1 MESKKVNYNHF
12 MKTYPILIFLVL
24 FFFVSLSSYGQRPT
38 DQTRPERKFTGQVID
53 GAAKTP
59 MIGANV
65 LIKTVTD
72 SLLRGTV
79 TGADGRFEI
88 ARPFIPE
95 VKLEIT
101 FLGYKTITKIHS
113 MREPVELG
121 ELILLEDTKVLG
133 EVLVQ
138 GVSVVG
144 EQKGDTTSF
153 NANAFKTQTN
163 AQAEDLIRKM
173 PGITFQGGQIQAQGE
188 QVQKILVDGREF
200 FGSDPNIAL
209 RNLPA
214 DAIDRV
220 EVLDQRSDQSRL
232 TGFDDGSYTKTI
244 NIILR
249 SDKKNGS
256 FGRTYAGYGNDDRYA
271 AGGSVNF
278 FKGDQRISVLGL
290 FNNINQQNF
299 SSQDLAGL
307 TANASAGAGRGGG
320 MMGGMGG
327 GGFGGGQWGGGGG
340 NSNFLVGNSGGIV
353 TTNALGLN
361 YSDKWGKKVNVSG
374 SYFFNNTANSL
385 RQITNRETVVNANL
399 RQFYEENLIN
409 TVKNSNHRAN
419 ARIEADINDKNSI
432 VLTPS
437 LSFQD
442 NSTFSDRDALTRN
455 SLGDSLSALRS
466 ISNATTKAVN
476 LSNNL
481 TYRYKFDKKGRTL
494 STEVFTAWS
503 NRDQDSDLL
512 AASREFRRNLV
523 DTATQ
528 ETYSLNE
535 GFNYRVNLTF
545 TEQLSKN
552 AIGTFGY
559 QVGNNAT
566 AADQKTFQ
574 IDEERKALL
583 DTALS
588 NEFDNK
594 FITQRLRSGYA
605 YNKDA
610 WSINVNMDYQN
621 ARLDNEAFF
630 PVPGTFNRSFNNFLP
645 SANLNYRNRKTG
657 FSWRVRY
664 RTSTNEPSVAELQN
678 VVNNQNPLNLRV
690 GNPDLGQSY
699 NHNIFANISK
709 INLEKSRTL
718 FLFVTHS
725 VTSDFIGNSTFL
737 TTRDTLINNE
747 ILLRS
752 GGQLSRPVNLDGNI
766 RSSFF
771 LTYGAPLKKLKTQ
784 FNINTRVSFNRTP
797 GLINGISNLN
807 DNTTLSQGL
816 TFNSNISQ
824 NVDFSIS
831 TTGSYN
837 IVNSSL
843 QQNLNNNFYQ
853 QESNMRLY
861 FSSKNGKF
869 FMGNNVAHSLY
880 SGLSEGFNQN
890 FWLWNMEGGFRFAK
904 NNKAE
909 IKAVLFD
916 VLNQNNSISRT
927 ISDVAVTDVFTNVL
941 TRYGMITFTY
951 ILGNFKQPAAQP
963 QEPWMMGRPQG
974 GRTW

>member
-1 MESKKVNYNHF
+1 MKKITKVS
-12 MKTYPILIFLVL
+12 LL
-24 FFFVSLSSYGQRPT
+24 FFYLLLSVNAFAQRPT
-38 DQTRPERKFTGQVID
+38 GQNMPERKLTGKVTD
-53 GAAKTP
+53 GTAKVP
-59 MIGANV
+59 MVGANV

-79 TGADGRFEI
+79 TGAGGIFEI

-113 MREPVELG
+113 MREPLELG

-133 EVLVQ
+133 EVVVR

-188 QVQKILVDGREF
+188 QVQKVLVDGREF
-200 FGSDPNIAL
+200 FGSDPSIAL

-220 EVLDQRSDQSRL
+220 EILDQRSDQSRL

-307 TANASAGAGRGGG
+307 SANASAGGGGRGGP
-320 MMGGMGG
+320 GG
-327 GGFGGGQWGGGGG
+327 GGFGGGG
-340 NSNFLVGNSGGIV
+340 NNNFLVGSAGGIV
-353 TTNALGLN
+353 TTNAMGLN
-361 YSDKWGKKVNVSG
+361 YSDKWGKKVNVTG

-385 RQITNRETVVNANL
+385 RQTTNRETVVNENL
-399 RQFYEENLIN
+399 RQFYQEGLIN

-419 ARIEADINDKNSI
+419 ARIEADLNAKNSI

-442 NSTFSDRDALTRN
+442 NDTYSDRDALTRN

-466 ISNATTKAVN
+466 ISNATTKAIN

-494 STEVFTAWS
+494 STEVFTAWT
-503 NRDQDSDLL
+503 NRDQKSDLL
-512 AASREFRRNLV
+512 AATREFRRNRI

-528 ETYSLNE
+528 ETYALND
-535 GFNYRVNLTF
+535 GLNYRVNLTF

-559 QVGNNAT
+559 QIGNNTT

-574 IDEERKALL
+574 IDDERRAFL
-583 DTALS
+583 DTVLS

-594 FITQRLRSGYA
+594 FLTQRLRSGYA
-605 YNKDA
+605 YNKEA
-610 WSINVNMDYQN
+610 WSVNVSMDYQN

-630 PVPGTFNRSFNNFLP
+630 PTPGTFKRSFNNLLP

-664 RTSTNEPSVAELQN
+664 RTSTNEPSVTELQN

-699 NHNIFANISK
+699 NHNVFANISK
-709 INLEKSRTL
+709 INLVKSRTL
-718 FLFVTHS
+718 FMFVTHS
-725 VTSDFIGNSTFL
+725 VTSDFIGSSTFL

-766 RSSFF
+766 RSSIF

-784 FNINTRVSFNRTP
+784 FNLNSRVNFNRTP
-797 GLINGISNLN
+797 GIINGQTNIN
-807 DNTTLSQGL
+807 DNLTLSQGI
-816 TFNSNISQ
+816 TFNSNISE
-824 NVDFSIS
+824 NVDFTIS
-831 TTGSYN
+831 STGSYN
-837 IVNSSL
+837 IVNTSL
-843 QQNLNNNFYQ
+843 QQNLSNNFYQ

-861 FSSKNGKF
+861 FSSKNGKY

-880 SGLSEGFNQN
+880 TGLSEGFNQN
-890 FWLWNMEGGFRFAK
+890 FWLWNLEGGFRFAK

-909 IKAVLFD
+909 LKAVLFD

-951 ILGNFKQPAAQP
+951 ILGNFKQPAPEAQ
-963 QEPWMMGRPQG
+963 QPWMMGRPQG

>member
-1 MESKKVNYNHF
+1 
-12 MKTYPILIFLVL
+12 
-24 FFFVSLSSYGQRPT
+24 
-38 DQTRPERKFTGQVID
+38 
-53 GAAKTP
+53 

-79 TGADGRFEI
+79 TGADGRFEL

-133 EVLVQ
+133 EVLVK

-173 PGITFQGGQIQAQGE
+173 PGITMQGGQIQAQGE

-307 TANASAGAGRGGG
+307 TANASAGAGRGGMMG
-320 MMGGMGG
+320 GMGGMGG
-327 GGFGGGQWGGGGG
+327 GGFGGGQWGGGG
-340 NSNFLVGNSGGIV
+340 NNNFLVGNSGGIV
-353 TTNALGLN
+353 TTNAMGLN
-361 YSDKWGKKVNVSG
+361 YSDKWGKKVNVTG

-419 ARIEADINDKNSI
+419 ARIEADLNEKNSI

-466 ISNATTKAVN
+466 ISNAATKAVN

-610 WSINVNMDYQN
+610 WSVNVNMDYQN

-630 PVPGTFNRSFNNFLP
+630 PVPGTFNRNFNNFLP

-664 RTSTNEPSVAELQN
+664 RTSTNEPSVNELQN

-737 TTRDTLINNE
+737 TTKDTLINKE

-797 GLINGISNLN
+797 GLINGVTNLN

-951 ILGNFKQPAAQP
+951 ILGNFKQPAPEAQ
-963 QEPWMMGRPQG
+963 QPWMMGRPQG

>member
-1 MESKKVNYNHF
+1 

-24 FFFVSLSSYGQRPT
+24 SFFVSLSSYGQRPT
-38 DQTRPERKFTGQVID
+38 DQARPERKFTGQVID
-53 GAAKTP
+53 GAAKKP

-95 VKLEIT
+95 VKVEIT

-307 TANASAGAGRGGG
+307 TANASAGAGRGG
-320 MMGGMGG
+320 MMGGGMGG

-353 TTNALGLN
+353 TTNAMGLN
-361 YSDKWGKKVNVSG
+361 YSDKWGKKVNVTG

-409 TVKNSNHRAN
+409 TVKNNNHRAN
-419 ARIEADINDKNSI
+419 ARIEADLNDKNSI

-574 IDEERKALL
+574 VDEERKALL

-610 WSINVNMDYQN
+610 WSVNVNMDYQN

-630 PVPGTFNRSFNNFLP
+630 PIPGTFNRSFNNFLP

-797 GLINGISNLN
+797 GLINGVSNLN

-951 ILGNFKQPAAQP
+951 ILGNFKQPAAEP
-963 QEPWMMGRPQG
+963 QQPWMMGRPQG

>member
-1 MESKKVNYNHF
+1 
-12 MKTYPILIFLVL
+12 MKTYPILIFLFL
-24 FFFVSLSSYGQRPT
+24 SFFVTLSSFGQRPT
-38 DQTRPERKFTGQVID
+38 DQARPERKFTGQVID

-95 VKLEIT
+95 VKVEIT

-307 TANASAGAGRGGG
+307 TANAAAGAGRGGP
-320 MMGGMGG
+320 MGGMGG

-353 TTNALGLN
+353 TTNAMGLN
-361 YSDKWGKKVNVSG
+361 YSDKWGKKVNVTG

-409 TVKNSNHRAN
+409 TVKNNNHRAN
-419 ARIEADINDKNSI
+419 ARIEADLNEKNSI

-566 AADQKTFQ
+566 ASDQKTYQ

-610 WSINVNMDYQN
+610 WSVNVNMDYQN
-621 ARLDNEAFF
+621 ARLNNEAFF
-630 PVPGTFNRSFNNFLP
+630 PVPGTFNRSFNNILP
-645 SANLNYRNRKTG
+645 SANLNYRNRETG

-664 RTSTNEPSVAELQN
+664 RTSTNEPSVSELQN

-797 GLINGISNLN
+797 GLINGVSNLN

-843 QQNLNNNFYQ
+843 QQNLNNNYYQ
-853 QESNMRLY
+853 QESTMRLY

>member
-1 MESKKVNYNHF
+1 
-12 MKTYPILIFLVL
+12 MKNFPRLSFLIFCLL
-24 FFFVSLSSYGQRPT
+24 LSLTAFGQRP
-38 DQTRPERKFTGQVID
+38 QNMPERKFTGKVID
-53 GAAKTP
+53 GSAKVP
-59 MIGANV
+59 MVGANV

-79 TGADGRFEI
+79 TGAGGVFEI
-88 ARPFIPE
+88 ARPFIPQ

-113 MREPVELG
+113 MREPLELG

-163 AQAEDLIRKM
+163 AQAEDLIKKM
-173 PGITFQGGQIQAQGE
+173 PGITMQGGQIQAQGE

-200 FGSDPNIAL
+200 FGSDPSIAL

-271 AGGSVNF
+271 AGGSLNF
-278 FKGDQRISVLGL
+278 FKEDQRISVLGL

-307 TANASAGAGRGGG
+307 TANASAGASRGGP
-320 MMGGMGG
+320 GG
-327 GGFGGGQWGGGGG
+327 GGFGGGQWGGGG
-340 NSNFLVGNSGGIV
+340 NNNFLVGNSGGIV
-353 TTNALGLN
+353 TTNAVGLN
-361 YSDKWGKKVNVSG
+361 YSDKWGKKVNVTG

-385 RQITNRETVVNANL
+385 LQTTNRETVLNESL
-399 RQFYEENLIN
+399 RQYYQENLIN
-409 TVKNSNHRAN
+409 TVKNGNHRAN
-419 ARIEADINDKNSI
+419 ARIEADLNEKNSI

-442 NSTFSDRDALTRN
+442 NDTYSDRDVLTRN

-466 ISNATTKAVN
+466 ISNARTKAIN

-494 STEVFTAWS
+494 STEIFTAYT
-503 NRDQDSDLL
+503 NRDQQSDLL
-512 AASREFRRNLV
+512 AASREFRRNML

-528 ETYSLNE
+528 ETYALNE
-535 GFNYRVNLTF
+535 GLNYRLNLTF
-545 TEQLSKN
+545 TEQLGIN

-566 AADQKTFQ
+566 AADQKTYQ
-574 IDEERKALL
+574 IDGDRNTLL

-588 NEFDNK
+588 NEFNNK

-610 WSINVNMDYQN
+610 WSVNLNMDYQN
-621 ARLDNEAFF
+621 AKLDNEAFF
-630 PVPGTFNRSFNNFLP
+630 PVPGTFKRNFNNLLP

-664 RTSTNEPSVAELQN
+664 RTSTNEPSVTELQN
-678 VVNNQNPLNLRV
+678 VVNNQNPLSLRV

-725 VTSDFIGNSTFL
+725 VTSNFIGSSTFL
-737 TTRDTLINNE
+737 TTKDTLINNE

-752 GGQLSRPVNLDGNI
+752 GGQLTRPINLDGNI

-784 FNINTRVSFNRTP
+784 FNLNTRVSFNRTP
-797 GLINGISNLN
+797 GIINGVSNLN
-807 DNTTLSQGL
+807 DNLTLSQGL

-843 QQNLNNNFYQ
+843 QQNLNNNYYQ
-853 QESNMRLY
+853 QESTARLY

-880 SGLSEGFNQN
+880 TGLSEGFNQN
-890 FWLWNMEGGFRFAK
+890 FLLWNMEGGFRFAK

-951 ILGNFKQPAAQP
+951 ILGNFKQPAPEAQ
-963 QEPWMMGRPQG
+963 QPWMMGRPQG

>member
-1 MESKKVNYNHF
+1 M
-12 MKTYPILIFLVL
+12 
-24 FFFVSLSSYGQRPT
+24 
-38 DQTRPERKFTGQVID
+38 
-53 GAAKTP
+53 
-59 MIGANV
+59 
-65 LIKTVTD
+65 
-72 SLLRGTV
+72 
-79 TGADGRFEI
+79 
-88 ARPFIPE
+88 
-95 VKLEIT
+95 
-101 FLGYKTITKIHS
+101 
-113 MREPVELG
+113 
-121 ELILLEDTKVLG
+121 
-133 EVLVQ
+133 
-138 GVSVVG
+138 
-144 EQKGDTTSF
+144 
-153 NANAFKTQTN
+153 
-163 AQAEDLIRKM
+163 
-173 PGITFQGGQIQAQGE
+173 
-188 QVQKILVDGREF
+188 
-200 FGSDPNIAL
+200 
-209 RNLPA
+209 
-214 DAIDRV
+214 
-220 EVLDQRSDQSRL
+220 
-232 TGFDDGSYTKTI
+232 
-244 NIILR
+244 
-249 SDKKNGS
+249 
-256 FGRTYAGYGNDDRYA
+256 
-271 AGGSVNF
+271 
-278 FKGDQRISVLGL
+278 
-290 FNNINQQNF
+290 
-299 SSQDLAGL
+299 
-307 TANASAGAGRGGG
+307 
-320 MMGGMGG
+320 
-327 GGFGGGQWGGGGG
+327 
-340 NSNFLVGNSGGIV
+340 
-353 TTNALGLN
+353 GLN
-361 YSDKWGKKVNVSG
+361 YSDKWGKKVNVTG

-419 ARIEADINDKNSI
+419 ARIEADINEKNSI

-605 YNKDA
+605 YNKEA
-610 WSINVNMDYQN
+610 WSVNVNMDYQN

-657 FSWRVRY
+657 FSWRMRY
-664 RTSTNEPSVAELQN
+664 RTSTNEPSVSELQN

-737 TTRDTLINNE
+737 TTKDTLINNE

-752 GGQLSRPVNLDGNI
+752 GGQLSRPINLDGNI

-797 GLINGISNLN
+797 GLINGVSNLN

-843 QQNLNNNFYQ
+843 QQNLDNNFYQ

-909 IKAVLFD
+909 LKAVLFD

-951 ILGNFKQPAAQP
+951 ILGNFKQPAAEP
-963 QEPWMMGRPQG
+963 QQPWMMGRPQG

>member
-1 MESKKVNYNHF
+1 MESKKVNYNQF

-24 FFFVSLSSYGQRPT
+24 SFFVTLSSFGQRPT
-38 DQTRPERKFTGQVID
+38 DQARPERKFTGQVID

-95 VKLEIT
+95 VKVEIT

-307 TANASAGAGRGGG
+307 TANASAGAGRGGA
-320 MMGGMGG
+320 MGGMGG

-353 TTNALGLN
+353 TTNAMGLN
-361 YSDKWGKKVNVSG
+361 YSDKWGKKVNVTG

-419 ARIEADINDKNSI
+419 ARIEADLNEKNSI

-574 IDEERKALL
+574 IDNERKALL

-610 WSINVNMDYQN
+610 WSVNVNMDYQN

-690 GNPDLGQSY
+690 GNPDIGQSY

-737 TTRDTLINNE
+737 TSRDTLINNE

>member
-1 MESKKVNYNHF
+1 
-12 MKTYPILIFLVL
+12 MKTYHFLFLLIFS
-24 FFFVSLSSYGQRPT
+24 FFVALPSFGQRPT
-38 DQTRPERKFTGQVID
+38 DQARPERKFTGQVID

-163 AQAEDLIRKM
+163 AQAEDLIKKM
-173 PGITFQGGQIQAQGE
+173 PGITMQGGQIQAQGE
-188 QVQKILVDGREF
+188 TVQKILVDGREF
-200 FGSDPNIAL
+200 FGSDPSIAL

-232 TGFDDGSYTKTI
+232 TGFDDGNYTKTI

-249 SDKKNGS
+249 SDRKNGS

-307 TANASAGAGRGGG
+307 TANASAGAGRGG

-327 GGFGGGQWGGGGG
+327 GGFGGGQWGGGG
-340 NSNFLVGNSGGIV
+340 NNNFLVGSSGGIV
-353 TTNALGLN
+353 TTNAMGLN
-361 YSDKWGKKVNVSG
+361 YSDKWGKKVNVTG

-385 RQITNRETVVNANL
+385 LQTTNRETVINESL
-399 RQFYEENLIN
+399 RQYYQEDLIN
-409 TVKNSNHRAN
+409 TVKNANHRAN
-419 ARIEADINDKNSI
+419 ARIEADINEKNSI

-442 NSTFSDRDALTRN
+442 NDTYSDRDVLTRN

-466 ISNATTKAVN
+466 ISNARTKAIN

-503 NRDQDSDLL
+503 NRDQESDLV

-528 ETYSLNE
+528 ETYALNE

-559 QVGNNAT
+559 QIGNNKT
-566 AADQKTFQ
+566 AADQKTY
-574 IDEERKALL
+574 ILDSERRALL

-605 YNKDA
+605 YNNQA
-610 WSINVNMDYQN
+610 WSVNLNLDYQN
-621 ARLDNEAFF
+621 AQLDNQAFF
-630 PVPGTFNRSFNNFLP
+630 PLAGTFNRSFNNLLP
-645 SANLNYRNRKTG
+645 SANLNYRDRKTG

-664 RTSTNEPSVAELQN
+664 RTSTNEPSVNELQN

-737 TTRDTLINNE
+737 TTKDTLINNE

-797 GLINGISNLN
+797 GLINGVSNLN

-843 QQNLNNNFYQ
+843 QQNLDNNFYQ

-909 IKAVLFD
+909 LKAVLFD

-951 ILGNFKQPAAQP
+951 ILGNFKQPAPEAQ
-963 QEPWMMGRPQG
+963 QPWMMGRPQG

>member
-1 MESKKVNYNHF
+1 
-12 MKTYPILIFLVL
+12 
-24 FFFVSLSSYGQRPT
+24 
-38 DQTRPERKFTGQVID
+38 
-53 GAAKTP
+53 

-163 AQAEDLIRKM
+163 AQAEDLIKKM
-173 PGITFQGGQIQAQGE
+173 PGITMQGGQIQAQGE

-249 SDKKNGS
+249 SDRKNGS

-307 TANASAGAGRGGG
+307 TANASAGAGRGG

-327 GGFGGGQWGGGGG
+327 GGFGGGQWGGGG
-340 NSNFLVGNSGGIV
+340 NNNFLVGNSGGIV
-353 TTNALGLN
+353 TTNAMGLN
-361 YSDKWGKKVNVSG
+361 YSDKWGKKVNVTG

-512 AASREFRRNLV
+512 AASREFRRNLL

-566 AADQKTFQ
+566 ASDQKTFQ

-605 YNKDA
+605 YNKEA
-610 WSINVNMDYQN
+610 WSVNVNMDYQN

-657 FSWRVRY
+657 FSWRMRY
-664 RTSTNEPSVAELQN
+664 RTSTNEPSVNELQN

-737 TTRDTLINNE
+737 TTKDTLINNE

-797 GLINGISNLN
+797 GLINGVSNLN

-909 IKAVLFD
+909 LKAVLFD

-951 ILGNFKQPAAQP
+951 ILGNFKQPAAEP
-963 QEPWMMGRPQG
+963 QQPWMMGRPQG

>member
-1 MESKKVNYNHF
+1 
-12 MKTYPILIFLVL
+12 
-24 FFFVSLSSYGQRPT
+24 
-38 DQTRPERKFTGQVID
+38 
-53 GAAKTP
+53 

-133 EVLVQ
+133 EVLVK

-173 PGITFQGGQIQAQGE
+173 PGITIQGGQIQAQGE

-249 SDKKNGS
+249 SDRKNGS

-307 TANASAGAGRGGG
+307 TANASAGAGRGGA
-320 MMGGMGG
+320 MGGMGG
-327 GGFGGGQWGGGGG
+327 GGFGGGQWGGGG
-340 NSNFLVGNSGGIV
+340 NNNFLVGNSGGIV
-353 TTNALGLN
+353 TTNAMGLN
-361 YSDKWGKKVNVSG
+361 YSDKWGKKVNVTG

-385 RQITNRETVVNANL
+385 RQITNRETVINANL

-419 ARIEADINDKNSI
+419 ARIEADLNEKNSI

-512 AASREFRRNLV
+512 AASREFRRNLL

-566 AADQKTFQ
+566 ASDQKTFQ

-610 WSINVNMDYQN
+610 WSVNVNMDYQN

-657 FSWRVRY
+657 FSWRMRY
-664 RTSTNEPSVAELQN
+664 RTSTNEPSVSELQN

-737 TTRDTLINNE
+737 TTKDTLINNE

-752 GGQLSRPVNLDGNI
+752 GGQLSRPINLDGNI

-797 GLINGISNLN
+797 GLINGVSNLN

-843 QQNLNNNFYQ
+843 QQNLDNNFYQ

-909 IKAVLFD
+909 LKAVLFD

>member
-1 MESKKVNYNHF
+1 M
-12 MKTYPILIFLVL
+12 
-24 FFFVSLSSYGQRPT
+24 
-38 DQTRPERKFTGQVID
+38 
-53 GAAKTP
+53 
-59 MIGANV
+59 
-65 LIKTVTD
+65 
-72 SLLRGTV
+72 
-79 TGADGRFEI
+79 
-88 ARPFIPE
+88 
-95 VKLEIT
+95 
-101 FLGYKTITKIHS
+101 
-113 MREPVELG
+113 
-121 ELILLEDTKVLG
+121 
-133 EVLVQ
+133 
-138 GVSVVG
+138 
-144 EQKGDTTSF
+144 
-153 NANAFKTQTN
+153 
-163 AQAEDLIRKM
+163 
-173 PGITFQGGQIQAQGE
+173 
-188 QVQKILVDGREF
+188 
-200 FGSDPNIAL
+200 
-209 RNLPA
+209 
-214 DAIDRV
+214 
-220 EVLDQRSDQSRL
+220 
-232 TGFDDGSYTKTI
+232 
-244 NIILR
+244 
-249 SDKKNGS
+249 
-256 FGRTYAGYGNDDRYA
+256 
-271 AGGSVNF
+271 
-278 FKGDQRISVLGL
+278 
-290 FNNINQQNF
+290 
-299 SSQDLAGL
+299 
-307 TANASAGAGRGGG
+307 
-320 MMGGMGG
+320 
-327 GGFGGGQWGGGGG
+327 
-340 NSNFLVGNSGGIV
+340 
-353 TTNALGLN
+353 GLN
-361 YSDKWGKKVNVSG
+361 YSDKWGKKVNVTG

-419 ARIEADINDKNSI
+419 ARIEADLNEKNSI

-610 WSINVNMDYQN
+610 WSVNVNMDYQN

-664 RTSTNEPSVAELQN
+664 RTSTNEPSVNELQN

-797 GLINGISNLN
+797 GLINGVSNLN

-951 ILGNFKQPAAQP
+951 ILGNFKQPAAEP
-963 QEPWMMGRPQG
+963 QQPWMMGRPQG

>member
-12 MKTYPILIFLVL
+12 MKTYPILIFLFL
-24 FFFVSLSSYGQRPT
+24 TFFVTLSSFGQRPT
-38 DQTRPERKFTGQVID
+38 DQARPERKFTGQVID
-53 GAAKTP
+53 GAIKKP

-79 TGADGRFEI
+79 TGTDGRFEI

-163 AQAEDLIRKM
+163 AQAEDLIKKM

-307 TANASAGAGRGGG
+307 TANASAGAGRGG

-327 GGFGGGQWGGGGG
+327 GGFGGGQWGGGG
-340 NSNFLVGNSGGIV
+340 NNNFLVGNSGGIV
-353 TTNALGLN
+353 TTNAMGLN
-361 YSDKWGKKVNVSG
+361 YSDKWGKKVNVTG

-419 ARIEADINDKNSI
+419 ARIEADLNEKNSI

-610 WSINVNMDYQN
+610 WSVNVNMDYQN

-630 PVPGTFNRSFNNFLP
+630 PVPGTFNRNFNNFLP

-664 RTSTNEPSVAELQN
+664 RTSTNEPSVSELQN

-737 TTRDTLINNE
+737 TTKDTLINKE

-951 ILGNFKQPAAQP
+951 ILGNFKQPAAEP
-963 QEPWMMGRPQG
+963 QQPWMMGRPQG

>member
-1 MESKKVNYNHF
+1 
-12 MKTYPILIFLVL
+12 
-24 FFFVSLSSYGQRPT
+24 
-38 DQTRPERKFTGQVID
+38 
-53 GAAKTP
+53 
-59 MIGANV
+59 
-65 LIKTVTD
+65 
-72 SLLRGTV
+72 
-79 TGADGRFEI
+79 
-88 ARPFIPE
+88 
-95 VKLEIT
+95 
-101 FLGYKTITKIHS
+101 
-113 MREPVELG
+113 
-121 ELILLEDTKVLG
+121 
-133 EVLVQ
+133 
-138 GVSVVG
+138 
-144 EQKGDTTSF
+144 
-153 NANAFKTQTN
+153 
-163 AQAEDLIRKM
+163 
-173 PGITFQGGQIQAQGE
+173 
-188 QVQKILVDGREF
+188 
-200 FGSDPNIAL
+200 
-209 RNLPA
+209 
-214 DAIDRV
+214 
-220 EVLDQRSDQSRL
+220 
-232 TGFDDGSYTKTI
+232 
-244 NIILR
+244 
-249 SDKKNGS
+249 
-256 FGRTYAGYGNDDRYA
+256 
-271 AGGSVNF
+271 
-278 FKGDQRISVLGL
+278 
-290 FNNINQQNF
+290 
-299 SSQDLAGL
+299 
-307 TANASAGAGRGGG
+307 
-320 MMGGMGG
+320 
-327 GGFGGGQWGGGGG
+327 
-340 NSNFLVGNSGGIV
+340 
-353 TTNALGLN
+353 
-361 YSDKWGKKVNVSG
+361 
-374 SYFFNNTANSL
+374 
-385 RQITNRETVVNANL
+385 
-399 RQFYEENLIN
+399 
-409 TVKNSNHRAN
+409 
-419 ARIEADINDKNSI
+419 

-605 YNKDA
+605 YNKEA
-610 WSINVNMDYQN
+610 WSVNVNMDYQN

-657 FSWRVRY
+657 FSWRMRY
-664 RTSTNEPSVAELQN
+664 RTSTNEPSVSELQN

-737 TTRDTLINNE
+737 TTKDTLINNE

-752 GGQLSRPVNLDGNI
+752 GGQLSRPINLDGNI

-797 GLINGISNLN
+797 GLINGVSNLN

-843 QQNLNNNFYQ
+843 QQNLDNNFYQ

-909 IKAVLFD
+909 LKAVLFD

-951 ILGNFKQPAAQP
+951 ILGNFKQPAAEP
-963 QEPWMMGRPQG
+963 QQPWMMGRPQG

>member
-1 MESKKVNYNHF
+1 
-12 MKTYPILIFLVL
+12 
-24 FFFVSLSSYGQRPT
+24 
-38 DQTRPERKFTGQVID
+38 
-53 GAAKTP
+53 
-59 MIGANV
+59 
-65 LIKTVTD
+65 
-72 SLLRGTV
+72 
-79 TGADGRFEI
+79 
-88 ARPFIPE
+88 
-95 VKLEIT
+95 
-101 FLGYKTITKIHS
+101 
-113 MREPVELG
+113 
-121 ELILLEDTKVLG
+121 
-133 EVLVQ
+133 
-138 GVSVVG
+138 
-144 EQKGDTTSF
+144 
-153 NANAFKTQTN
+153 
-163 AQAEDLIRKM
+163 
-173 PGITFQGGQIQAQGE
+173 
-188 QVQKILVDGREF
+188 
-200 FGSDPNIAL
+200 
-209 RNLPA
+209 
-214 DAIDRV
+214 
-220 EVLDQRSDQSRL
+220 
-232 TGFDDGSYTKTI
+232 
-244 NIILR
+244 
-249 SDKKNGS
+249 
-256 FGRTYAGYGNDDRYA
+256 
-271 AGGSVNF
+271 
-278 FKGDQRISVLGL
+278 
-290 FNNINQQNF
+290 
-299 SSQDLAGL
+299 
-307 TANASAGAGRGGG
+307 
-320 MMGGMGG
+320 MGGMGG
-327 GGFGGGQWGGGGG
+327 GGFGGGQWGGGG
-340 NSNFLVGNSGGIV
+340 NNNFLVGNSGGIV
-353 TTNALGLN
+353 TTNAMGLN
-361 YSDKWGKKVNVSG
+361 YSDKWGKKVNVTG

-419 ARIEADINDKNSI
+419 ARIEADLNEKNSI

-566 AADQKTFQ
+566 ASDQKTFQ

-610 WSINVNMDYQN
+610 WSVNVNMDYQN

-664 RTSTNEPSVAELQN
+664 RTSTNEPSVNELQN

-797 GLINGISNLN
+797 GLINGVSNLN

-951 ILGNFKQPAAQP
+951 ILGNFKQPAAEP
-963 QEPWMMGRPQG
+963 QQPWMMGRPQG

>member
-1 MESKKVNYNHF
+1 
-12 MKTYPILIFLVL
+12 
-24 FFFVSLSSYGQRPT
+24 LSSFGQRPT
-38 DQTRPERKFTGQVID
+38 EQARPERKFTGQVID
-53 GAAKTP
+53 GTAKTP

-65 LIKTVTD
+65 LIKTITD

-249 SDKKNGS
+249 SDRKNGS

-353 TTNALGLN
+353 TTNAMGLN
-361 YSDKWGKKVNVSG
+361 YSDKWGKKVNVTG

-409 TVKNSNHRAN
+409 TVKNNNHRAN
-419 ARIEADINDKNSI
+419 ARIEADLNEKNSI

-494 STEVFTAWS
+494 STEVFTAWT

-512 AASREFRRNLV
+512 AASREYRRNLV
-523 DTATQ
+523 DTSTQ

-574 IDEERKALL
+574 IDNERKALL

-610 WSINVNMDYQN
+610 WSVNVNMDYQN

-737 TTRDTLINNE
+737 TSRDTLINNE

-784 FNINTRVSFNRTP
+784 FNINTRVSFNLTP

-951 ILGNFKQPAAQP
+951 ILGNFKQPAAEP
-963 QEPWMMGRPQG
+963 QQPWMMGRPQG

>member
-1 MESKKVNYNHF
+1 

-24 FFFVSLSSYGQRPT
+24 SFFVSLSSYGQRPT
-38 DQTRPERKFTGQVID
+38 DQARPERKFTGQVID

-95 VKLEIT
+95 VKVEIT

-307 TANASAGAGRGGG
+307 TANASAGAGRGGP
-320 MMGGMGG
+320 MGGMGG

-353 TTNALGLN
+353 TTNAMGLN
-361 YSDKWGKKVNVSG
+361 YSDKWGKKVNVTG

-409 TVKNSNHRAN
+409 TVKNNNHRAN
-419 ARIEADINDKNSI
+419 ARIEADLNDKNSI

-574 IDEERKALL
+574 VDEERKALL

-610 WSINVNMDYQN
+610 WSVNVNMDYQN

-630 PVPGTFNRSFNNFLP
+630 PIPGTFNRSFNNFLP

-664 RTSTNEPSVAELQN
+664 RTSTNEPSVAEIQN

-699 NHNIFANISK
+699 NHNIFANISQ

-797 GLINGISNLN
+797 GLINGVSNLN

>member
-1 MESKKVNYNHF
+1 
-12 MKTYPILIFLVL
+12 MKNFPHITLLIFCLL
-24 FFFVSLSSYGQRPT
+24 LSITAFAQRPGG
-38 DQTRPERKFTGQVID
+38 QNMPERKFTGKVID
-53 GAAKTP
+53 GTAKVP
-59 MIGANV
+59 MVGANV

-79 TGADGRFEI
+79 TGAGGVFEI

-173 PGITFQGGQIQAQGE
+173 PGITMQGGQIQAQGE

-200 FGSDPNIAL
+200 FGSDPSIAL

-307 TANASAGAGRGGG
+307 TANASAGAGRGGA
-320 MMGGMGG
+320 MGGMGG
-327 GGFGGGQWGGGGG
+327 GGFGGGQWGGGG
-340 NSNFLVGNSGGIV
+340 NNNFLVGNSGGIV
-353 TTNALGLN
+353 TTNAMGLN
-361 YSDKWGKKVNVSG
+361 YSDKWGKKVNVTG

-409 TVKNSNHRAN
+409 TVKNNNHRAN
-419 ARIEADINDKNSI
+419 ARIEADLNEKNSI

-442 NSTFSDRDALTRN
+442 NDTYSDRDVLTRN

-466 ISNATTKAVN
+466 ISNATTKAIN

-528 ETYSLNE
+528 ETYALNN

-559 QVGNNAT
+559 QIGNNAT

-574 IDEERKALL
+574 IDEQRRALL

-605 YNKDA
+605 YNKAD
-610 WSINVNMDYQN
+610 WSVNVNMDYQN

-664 RTSTNEPSVAELQN
+664 RTSTNEPSVSELQN

-718 FLFVTHS
+718 FMFVTHS
-725 VTSDFIGNSTFL
+725 VTSDFIGSSTFL

-797 GLINGISNLN
+797 GLINGVSNLN

-909 IKAVLFD
+909 LKAVLFD

-951 ILGNFKQPAAQP
+951 ILGNFKQPAPEAQ
-963 QEPWMMGRPQG
+963 QPWMMGRPQG

>member
-1 MESKKVNYNHF
+1 
-12 MKTYPILIFLVL
+12 MKTYPSLFLLIFSFLVAL
-24 FFFVSLSSYGQRPT
+24 PSFGQRPT
-38 DQTRPERKFTGQVID
+38 DQVRPERKFTGQVID

-133 EVLVQ
+133 EVLVK

-307 TANASAGAGRGGG
+307 TANASAGAGRGG

-327 GGFGGGQWGGGGG
+327 GGFGGGQWGGGG
-340 NSNFLVGNSGGIV
+340 NNNFLVGNSGGIV
-353 TTNALGLN
+353 TTNAMGLN
-361 YSDKWGKKVNVSG
+361 YSDKWGKKVNVTG

-409 TVKNSNHRAN
+409 TVKNNNHRAN
-419 ARIEADINDKNSI
+419 ARIEADLNEKNSI

-466 ISNATTKAVN
+466 ISNSTTKAVN

-512 AASREFRRNLV
+512 AASREFRRNLL

-566 AADQKTFQ
+566 ASDQKTYQ

-610 WSINVNMDYQN
+610 WSVNVNMDYQN
-621 ARLDNEAFF
+621 ARLNNEAFF

-664 RTSTNEPSVAELQN
+664 RTSTNEPSVSELQN

-737 TTRDTLINNE
+737 TTKDTLINNE

-752 GGQLSRPVNLDGNI
+752 GGQLSRPINLDGNI

-771 LTYGAPLKKLKTQ
+771 LTYGAPLKRLKTQ

-853 QESNMRLY
+853 QESTMRLY

-909 IKAVLFD
+909 LKAVLFD

>member
-1 MESKKVNYNHF
+1 
-12 MKTYPILIFLVL
+12 
-24 FFFVSLSSYGQRPT
+24 
-38 DQTRPERKFTGQVID
+38 
-53 GAAKTP
+53 

-79 TGADGRFEI
+79 TGADGRFEL

-163 AQAEDLIRKM
+163 AQAEDLIKKM
-173 PGITFQGGQIQAQGE
+173 PGITMQGGQIQAQGE

-249 SDKKNGS
+249 TDKKNGS

-307 TANASAGAGRGGG
+307 TANASAGAGRGGA
-320 MMGGMGG
+320 MGGMGG
-327 GGFGGGQWGGGGG
+327 GGFGGGQWGGGG
-340 NSNFLVGNSGGIV
+340 NNNFLVGNSGGIV
-353 TTNALGLN
+353 TTNAMGLN
-361 YSDKWGKKVNVSG
+361 YSDKWGKKVNVTG

-385 RQITNRETVVNANL
+385 RQITNRETIVNANL
-399 RQFYEENLIN
+399 RQYYEENLIN
-409 TVKNSNHRAN
+409 TVKNNNHRAN
-419 ARIEADINDKNSI
+419 ARIEADINEKNSI

-494 STEVFTAWS
+494 STEVFTAWT

-559 QVGNNAT
+559 QIGNNAT

-574 IDEERKALL
+574 IDEERKAVL

-610 WSINVNMDYQN
+610 WSVNVNMDYQN

-664 RTSTNEPSVAELQN
+664 RTSTNEPSVSELQN

-737 TTRDTLINNE
+737 TTKDTLINNE

-752 GGQLSRPVNLDGNI
+752 GGQLTRPVNLDGNI

-784 FNINTRVSFNRTP
+784 FNINSRVSFNRTP

-807 DNTTLSQGL
+807 DNLTLSQGL

-853 QESNMRLY
+853 QESTMRLY

-909 IKAVLFD
+909 IKAVVFD

>member
-1 MESKKVNYNHF
+1 

-24 FFFVSLSSYGQRPT
+24 SFFVSLSSYGQRPT
-38 DQTRPERKFTGQVID
+38 DQARPERKFTGQVID
-53 GAAKTP
+53 GAAKKP

-95 VKLEIT
+95 VKVEIT

-113 MREPVELG
+113 IREPVELG

-307 TANASAGAGRGGG
+307 TANASAGAGRGG
-320 MMGGMGG
+320 MMGGGMGG

-353 TTNALGLN
+353 TTNAMGLN
-361 YSDKWGKKVNVSG
+361 YSDKWGKKVNVTG

-409 TVKNSNHRAN
+409 TVKNNNHRAN
-419 ARIEADINDKNSI
+419 ARIEADLNDKNSI

-574 IDEERKALL
+574 VDEERKALL

-610 WSINVNMDYQN
+610 WSVNVNMDYQN

-630 PVPGTFNRSFNNFLP
+630 PIPGTFNRSFNNFLP

-784 FNINTRVSFNRTP
+784 FNLNTRVSFNRTP
-797 GLINGISNLN
+797 GLINGVSNLN

-951 ILGNFKQPAAQP
+951 ILGNFKQPAAEP
-963 QEPWMMGRPQG
+963 QQPWMMGRPQG

>member
-1 MESKKVNYNHF
+1 
-12 MKTYPILIFLVL
+12 
-24 FFFVSLSSYGQRPT
+24 
-38 DQTRPERKFTGQVID
+38 
-53 GAAKTP
+53 

-133 EVLVQ
+133 EVLVK

-173 PGITFQGGQIQAQGE
+173 PGITMQGGQIQAQGE

-249 SDKKNGS
+249 SDRKNGS

-307 TANASAGAGRGGG
+307 TANASAGAGRGG

-327 GGFGGGQWGGGGG
+327 GGFGGGQWGGGG
-340 NSNFLVGNSGGIV
+340 NNNFLVGNSGGIV
-353 TTNALGLN
+353 TTNAMGLN
-361 YSDKWGKKVNVSG
+361 YSDKWGKKVNVTG

-419 ARIEADINDKNSI
+419 ARIEADINEKNSI

-512 AASREFRRNLV
+512 AASREFRRNLL

-566 AADQKTFQ
+566 ASDQKTFQ

-610 WSINVNMDYQN
+610 WSVNVNMDYQN

-630 PVPGTFNRSFNNFLP
+630 PVPGTFNRNFNNFLP

-657 FSWRVRY
+657 FSWRMRY
-664 RTSTNEPSVAELQN
+664 RTSTNEPSVNELQN

-797 GLINGISNLN
+797 GLINGVSNLN

-909 IKAVLFD
+909 LKAVLFD

-951 ILGNFKQPAAQP
+951 ILGNFKQPAAEP
-963 QEPWMMGRPQG
+963 QQPWMMGRPQG

>member
-1 MESKKVNYNHF
+1 MPTNT
-12 MKTYPILIFLVL
+12 MKNFPRLSFLIFCLL
-24 FFFVSLSSYGQRPT
+24 LSLTAFGQRP
-38 DQTRPERKFTGQVID
+38 QNMPERKFTGKVID
-53 GAAKTP
+53 GSAKVP
-59 MIGANV
+59 MVGANV

-79 TGADGRFEI
+79 TGAGGVFEI
-88 ARPFIPE
+88 ARPFIPQ

-113 MREPVELG
+113 MREPLELG

-163 AQAEDLIRKM
+163 AQAEDLIKKM
-173 PGITFQGGQIQAQGE
+173 PGITMQGGQIQAQGE

-200 FGSDPNIAL
+200 FGSDPSIAL

-271 AGGSVNF
+271 AGGSLNF
-278 FKGDQRISVLGL
+278 FKEDQRISVLGL

-307 TANASAGAGRGGG
+307 TANASAGAGRGGP
-320 MMGGMGG
+320 GG
-327 GGFGGGQWGGGGG
+327 GGFGGGQWGGGG
-340 NSNFLVGNSGGIV
+340 NNNFLVGNSGGIV
-353 TTNALGLN
+353 TTNAVGLN
-361 YSDKWGKKVNVSG
+361 YSDKWGKKVNVTG

-385 RQITNRETVVNANL
+385 LQTTNRETVLNESL
-399 RQFYEENLIN
+399 RQYYQENLIN
-409 TVKNSNHRAN
+409 TVKNGNHRAN
-419 ARIEADINDKNSI
+419 ARIEADLNEKNSI

-442 NSTFSDRDALTRN
+442 NDTYSDRDVLTRN
-455 SLGDSLSALRS
+455 SLGDSLSSLRS
-466 ISNATTKAVN
+466 ISNARTKAIN

-494 STEVFTAWS
+494 STEIFTAYT
-503 NRDQDSDLL
+503 NRDQQSDLL
-512 AASREFRRNLV
+512 AASREFRRNML

-528 ETYSLNE
+528 ETYALNE
-535 GFNYRVNLTF
+535 GLNYRLNLTF
-545 TEQLSKN
+545 TEQLGIN

-566 AADQKTFQ
+566 AADQKTYQ
-574 IDEERKALL
+574 IDGDRNTLL

-588 NEFDNK
+588 NEFNNK

-610 WSINVNMDYQN
+610 WSVNLNMDYQN
-621 ARLDNEAFF
+621 AKLDNEAFF
-630 PVPGTFNRSFNNFLP
+630 PVPGTFKRSFNNLLP
-645 SANLNYRNRKTG
+645 SANLNYRNRTTG

-664 RTSTNEPSVAELQN
+664 RTSTNEPSVTELQN
-678 VVNNQNPLNLRV
+678 VVNNQNPLSLRV

-725 VTSDFIGNSTFL
+725 VTSNFIGSSTFL
-737 TTRDTLINNE
+737 TTKDTLINNE

-752 GGQLSRPVNLDGNI
+752 GGQLTRPINLDGNI

-784 FNINTRVSFNRTP
+784 FNLNTRVSFNRTP
-797 GLINGISNLN
+797 GIINGVSNLN
-807 DNTTLSQGL
+807 DNLTLSQGL

-843 QQNLNNNFYQ
+843 QQNLNNNYYQ
-853 QESNMRLY
+853 QESTARLY

-880 SGLSEGFNQN
+880 TGLSEGFNQN
-890 FWLWNMEGGFRFAK
+890 FLLWNMEGGFRFAK

-951 ILGNFKQPAAQP
+951 ILGNFKQPAPEAQ
-963 QEPWMMGRPQG
+963 QPWMMGRPQG

>member
-1 MESKKVNYNHF
+1 M
-12 MKTYPILIFLVL
+12 
-24 FFFVSLSSYGQRPT
+24 
-38 DQTRPERKFTGQVID
+38 
-53 GAAKTP
+53 
-59 MIGANV
+59 
-65 LIKTVTD
+65 
-72 SLLRGTV
+72 
-79 TGADGRFEI
+79 
-88 ARPFIPE
+88 
-95 VKLEIT
+95 
-101 FLGYKTITKIHS
+101 
-113 MREPVELG
+113 
-121 ELILLEDTKVLG
+121 
-133 EVLVQ
+133 
-138 GVSVVG
+138 
-144 EQKGDTTSF
+144 
-153 NANAFKTQTN
+153 
-163 AQAEDLIRKM
+163 
-173 PGITFQGGQIQAQGE
+173 
-188 QVQKILVDGREF
+188 
-200 FGSDPNIAL
+200 
-209 RNLPA
+209 
-214 DAIDRV
+214 
-220 EVLDQRSDQSRL
+220 
-232 TGFDDGSYTKTI
+232 
-244 NIILR
+244 
-249 SDKKNGS
+249 
-256 FGRTYAGYGNDDRYA
+256 
-271 AGGSVNF
+271 
-278 FKGDQRISVLGL
+278 
-290 FNNINQQNF
+290 
-299 SSQDLAGL
+299 
-307 TANASAGAGRGGG
+307 
-320 MMGGMGG
+320 
-327 GGFGGGQWGGGGG
+327 
-340 NSNFLVGNSGGIV
+340 
-353 TTNALGLN
+353 GLN
-361 YSDKWGKKVNVSG
+361 YSDKWGKKVNVTG

-409 TVKNSNHRAN
+409 TVKNNNHRAN
-419 ARIEADINDKNSI
+419 ARIEADLNDKNSI

-566 AADQKTFQ
+566 ASDQKTYQ

-610 WSINVNMDYQN
+610 WSVNVNMDYQN

-664 RTSTNEPSVAELQN
+664 RTSTNEPSVSELQN

-737 TTRDTLINNE
+737 TTKDTLINNE

-752 GGQLSRPVNLDGNI
+752 GGQLSRPINLDGNI

-843 QQNLNNNFYQ
+843 QQNLDNNFYQ
-853 QESNMRLY
+853 QESTMRLY

>member
-1 MESKKVNYNHF
+1 
-12 MKTYPILIFLVL
+12 
-24 FFFVSLSSYGQRPT
+24 
-38 DQTRPERKFTGQVID
+38 
-53 GAAKTP
+53 
-59 MIGANV
+59 
-65 LIKTVTD
+65 
-72 SLLRGTV
+72 
-79 TGADGRFEI
+79 
-88 ARPFIPE
+88 
-95 VKLEIT
+95 
-101 FLGYKTITKIHS
+101 
-113 MREPVELG
+113 
-121 ELILLEDTKVLG
+121 
-133 EVLVQ
+133 
-138 GVSVVG
+138 
-144 EQKGDTTSF
+144 
-153 NANAFKTQTN
+153 
-163 AQAEDLIRKM
+163 
-173 PGITFQGGQIQAQGE
+173 
-188 QVQKILVDGREF
+188 
-200 FGSDPNIAL
+200 
-209 RNLPA
+209 
-214 DAIDRV
+214 
-220 EVLDQRSDQSRL
+220 
-232 TGFDDGSYTKTI
+232 
-244 NIILR
+244 
-249 SDKKNGS
+249 
-256 FGRTYAGYGNDDRYA
+256 
-271 AGGSVNF
+271 
-278 FKGDQRISVLGL
+278 VLGL

-307 TANASAGAGRGGG
+307 TANASAGAGRGG

-327 GGFGGGQWGGGGG
+327 GGFGGGQWGGGG
-340 NSNFLVGNSGGIV
+340 NNNFLVGNSGGIV
-353 TTNALGLN
+353 TTNAMGLN
-361 YSDKWGKKVNVSG
+361 YSDKWGKKVNVTG

-419 ARIEADINDKNSI
+419 ARIEADINEKNSI

-503 NRDQDSDLL
+503 DRDQDSDLL
-512 AASREFRRNLV
+512 AASREFRRNLL

-566 AADQKTFQ
+566 ASDQKTFQ

-605 YNKDA
+605 YNKEA
-610 WSINVNMDYQN
+610 WSVNVNMDYQN

-657 FSWRVRY
+657 FSWRMRY
-664 RTSTNEPSVAELQN
+664 RTSTNEPSVSELQN

-737 TTRDTLINNE
+737 TTKDTLINNE

-752 GGQLSRPVNLDGNI
+752 GGQLSRPINLDGNI

-797 GLINGISNLN
+797 GLINGVSNLN

-843 QQNLNNNFYQ
+843 QQNLDNNFYQ

-909 IKAVLFD
+909 LKAVLFD

-951 ILGNFKQPAAQP
+951 ILGNFKQPAAEP
-963 QEPWMMGRPQG
+963 QQPWMMGRPQG

>member
-1 MESKKVNYNHF
+1 

-361 YSDKWGKKVNVSG
+361 YSDKWGKKVNVTG

-797 GLINGISNLN
+797 GLINGVSNLN

>member
-1 MESKKVNYNHF
+1 
-12 MKTYPILIFLVL
+12 MKTYHFLFLLIFS
-24 FFFVSLSSYGQRPT
+24 FFVALPSFGQRPT
-38 DQTRPERKFTGQVID
+38 DQARPERKFTGQVID

-133 EVLVQ
+133 EVLVK

-173 PGITFQGGQIQAQGE
+173 PGITMQGGQIQAQGE

-249 SDKKNGS
+249 SDRKNGS

-307 TANASAGAGRGGG
+307 TANASAGAGRGG

-327 GGFGGGQWGGGGG
+327 GGFGGGQWGGGG
-340 NSNFLVGNSGGIV
+340 NNNFLVGNSGGIV
-353 TTNALGLN
+353 TTNAMGLN
-361 YSDKWGKKVNVSG
+361 YSDKWGKKVNVTG

-419 ARIEADINDKNSI
+419 ARIEADINEKNSI

-512 AASREFRRNLV
+512 AASREFRRNLL

-605 YNKDA
+605 YNKEA
-610 WSINVNMDYQN
+610 WSVNVNMDYQN

-664 RTSTNEPSVAELQN
+664 RTSTNEPSVSELQN

-737 TTRDTLINNE
+737 TTKDTLINNE

-752 GGQLSRPVNLDGNI
+752 GGQLSRPINLDGNI

-797 GLINGISNLN
+797 GLINGVSNLN

-843 QQNLNNNFYQ
+843 QQNLDNNFYQ
-853 QESNMRLY
+853 QESTMRLY

-927 ISDVAVTDVFTNVL
+927 ISDVAVTDVYTNVL

>member
-1 MESKKVNYNHF
+1 MYANQL
-12 MKTYPILIFLVL
+12 MKNFQHITLLIFCLL
-24 FFFVSLSSYGQRPT
+24 LSVTAFAQRPSG
-38 DQTRPERKFTGQVID
+38 QNMPERKFTGKVID
-53 GAAKTP
+53 GTAKVP
-59 MIGANV
+59 MVGANV

-79 TGADGRFEI
+79 TGAGGVFEI

-113 MREPVELG
+113 MREPVDLG
-121 ELILLEDTKVLG
+121 EFILLEDTKLLG
-133 EVLVQ
+133 EVVVK

-188 QVQKILVDGREF
+188 QVQKVLVDGREF
-200 FGSDPNIAL
+200 FGSDPSIAL

-307 TANASAGAGRGGG
+307 TANASAGAGRGGP
-320 MMGGMGG
+320 GG
-327 GGFGGGQWGGGGG
+327 GGFGGGQWGGGG
-340 NSNFLVGNSGGIV
+340 NNNFLVGGSGGIV
-353 TTNALGLN
+353 TTNAMGLN
-361 YSDKWGKKVNVSG
+361 YSDKWGKKVNVTG
-374 SYFFNNTANSL
+374 SYFFNNTSNSL
-385 RQITNRETVVNANL
+385 LQTTNRETVINESL
-399 RQFYEENLIN
+399 RQYYQEDLIN
-409 TVKNSNHRAN
+409 TVKNANHRAN
-419 ARIEADINDKNSI
+419 ARIEADINEKNSI

-442 NSTFSDRDALTRN
+442 NDTYSDRDVLTRN

-466 ISNATTKAVN
+466 ISNARTKAIN

-503 NRDQDSDLL
+503 NRDQESDLV

-528 ETYSLNE
+528 ETYALND
-535 GFNYRVNLTF
+535 GLNYRVNLTF

-559 QVGNNAT
+559 QIGNNTT

-574 IDEERKALL
+574 IDNERRALL

-594 FITQRLRSGYA
+594 FLTQRLRSGYA
-605 YNKDA
+605 YNKEA
-610 WSINVNMDYQN
+610 WSVNVNMDYQN

-630 PVPGTFNRSFNNFLP
+630 PVPGTFIRSFNNFLP

-737 TTRDTLINNE
+737 TTKDTLINNE

-752 GGQLSRPVNLDGNI
+752 GGQLSRPINLDGNI

-784 FNINTRVSFNRTP
+784 FNLNSRVSFNRTP
-797 GLINGISNLN
+797 GIINGVSNLN
-807 DNTTLSQGL
+807 DNLTLSQGL

-824 NVDFSIS
+824 NVDFSVS

-843 QQNLNNNFYQ
+843 QQNLDNNFYQ

-909 IKAVLFD
+909 LKAVLFD

-951 ILGNFKQPAAQP
+951 ILGNFKQPAPEAQ
-963 QEPWMMGRPQG
+963 QPWMMGRPQG

>member
-1 MESKKVNYNHF
+1 
-12 MKTYPILIFLVL
+12 
-24 FFFVSLSSYGQRPT
+24 
-38 DQTRPERKFTGQVID
+38 
-53 GAAKTP
+53 
-59 MIGANV
+59 
-65 LIKTVTD
+65 
-72 SLLRGTV
+72 
-79 TGADGRFEI
+79 
-88 ARPFIPE
+88 
-95 VKLEIT
+95 
-101 FLGYKTITKIHS
+101 
-113 MREPVELG
+113 
-121 ELILLEDTKVLG
+121 
-133 EVLVQ
+133 
-138 GVSVVG
+138 
-144 EQKGDTTSF
+144 
-153 NANAFKTQTN
+153 
-163 AQAEDLIRKM
+163 
-173 PGITFQGGQIQAQGE
+173 
-188 QVQKILVDGREF
+188 
-200 FGSDPNIAL
+200 
-209 RNLPA
+209 
-214 DAIDRV
+214 
-220 EVLDQRSDQSRL
+220 
-232 TGFDDGSYTKTI
+232 
-244 NIILR
+244 
-249 SDKKNGS
+249 
-256 FGRTYAGYGNDDRYA
+256 
-271 AGGSVNF
+271 
-278 FKGDQRISVLGL
+278 
-290 FNNINQQNF
+290 
-299 SSQDLAGL
+299 
-307 TANASAGAGRGGG
+307 
-320 MMGGMGG
+320 
-327 GGFGGGQWGGGGG
+327 
-340 NSNFLVGNSGGIV
+340 
-353 TTNALGLN
+353 
-361 YSDKWGKKVNVSG
+361 VNVTG

-399 RQFYEENLIN
+399 RQFYQENLIN
-409 TVKNSNHRAN
+409 TVKNNNHRAN

-512 AASREFRRNLV
+512 AASREFRRNLI

-566 AADQKTFQ
+566 ASDQKTYQ
-574 IDEERKALL
+574 IDEERKSLL

-630 PVPGTFNRSFNNFLP
+630 PVPGNFNRSFNNFLP
-645 SANLNYRNRKTG
+645 SANLNYRNRETG

-690 GNPDLGQSY
+690 GNPSLGQSY

-725 VTSDFIGNSTFL
+725 VTSNFIGNSTFL

-797 GLINGISNLN
+797 GLINGVTNLN

>member
-1 MESKKVNYNHF
+1 
-12 MKTYPILIFLVL
+12 
-24 FFFVSLSSYGQRPT
+24 
-38 DQTRPERKFTGQVID
+38 
-53 GAAKTP
+53 
-59 MIGANV
+59 
-65 LIKTVTD
+65 
-72 SLLRGTV
+72 
-79 TGADGRFEI
+79 
-88 ARPFIPE
+88 
-95 VKLEIT
+95 
-101 FLGYKTITKIHS
+101 
-113 MREPVELG
+113 
-121 ELILLEDTKVLG
+121 LG
-133 EVLVQ
+133 EVLVK

-173 PGITFQGGQIQAQGE
+173 PGITMQGGQIQAQGE

-249 SDKKNGS
+249 SDRKNGS

-307 TANASAGAGRGGG
+307 TANASAGAGRGG

-327 GGFGGGQWGGGGG
+327 GGFGGGQWGGGG
-340 NSNFLVGNSGGIV
+340 NNNFLVGNSGGIV
-353 TTNALGLN
+353 TTNAMGLN
-361 YSDKWGKKVNVSG
+361 YSDKWGKKVNVTG

-419 ARIEADINDKNSI
+419 ARIEADINEKNSI

-503 NRDQDSDLL
+503 DRDQDSDLL
-512 AASREFRRNLV
+512 AASREFRRNLL
-523 DTATQ
+523 DTTTQ

-566 AADQKTFQ
+566 ASDQKTFQ

-605 YNKDA
+605 YNKEA
-610 WSINVNMDYQN
+610 WSVNVNMDYQN

-664 RTSTNEPSVAELQN
+664 RTSTNEPSVNELQN

-737 TTRDTLINNE
+737 TTKDTLINNE

-752 GGQLSRPVNLDGNI
+752 GGQLSRPINLDGNI

-797 GLINGISNLN
+797 GLINGVSNLN

-843 QQNLNNNFYQ
+843 QQNLDNNFYQ

-909 IKAVLFD
+909 LKAVLFD

-951 ILGNFKQPAAQP
+951 ILGNFKQPAAEP
-963 QEPWMMGRPQG
+963 QQPWMMGRPQG

>member
-1 MESKKVNYNHF
+1 M
-12 MKTYPILIFLVL
+12 
-24 FFFVSLSSYGQRPT
+24 
-38 DQTRPERKFTGQVID
+38 
-53 GAAKTP
+53 
-59 MIGANV
+59 
-65 LIKTVTD
+65 
-72 SLLRGTV
+72 
-79 TGADGRFEI
+79 
-88 ARPFIPE
+88 
-95 VKLEIT
+95 
-101 FLGYKTITKIHS
+101 
-113 MREPVELG
+113 
-121 ELILLEDTKVLG
+121 
-133 EVLVQ
+133 
-138 GVSVVG
+138 
-144 EQKGDTTSF
+144 
-153 NANAFKTQTN
+153 
-163 AQAEDLIRKM
+163 
-173 PGITFQGGQIQAQGE
+173 
-188 QVQKILVDGREF
+188 
-200 FGSDPNIAL
+200 
-209 RNLPA
+209 
-214 DAIDRV
+214 
-220 EVLDQRSDQSRL
+220 
-232 TGFDDGSYTKTI
+232 
-244 NIILR
+244 
-249 SDKKNGS
+249 
-256 FGRTYAGYGNDDRYA
+256 
-271 AGGSVNF
+271 
-278 FKGDQRISVLGL
+278 
-290 FNNINQQNF
+290 
-299 SSQDLAGL
+299 
-307 TANASAGAGRGGG
+307 
-320 MMGGMGG
+320 
-327 GGFGGGQWGGGGG
+327 
-340 NSNFLVGNSGGIV
+340 
-353 TTNALGLN
+353 GLN
-361 YSDKWGKKVNVSG
+361 YSDKWGKKVNVTG

-409 TVKNSNHRAN
+409 TVKNNNHRAN
-419 ARIEADINDKNSI
+419 ARIEADLNEKNSI

-574 IDEERKALL
+574 VDEERKALL

-610 WSINVNMDYQN
+610 WSVNVNMDYQN

-630 PVPGTFNRSFNNFLP
+630 PIPGTFNRSFNNFLP

-664 RTSTNEPSVAELQN
+664 RTSTNEPSVSELQN

-725 VTSDFIGNSTFL
+725 VTSDFIGNSTLL

-797 GLINGISNLN
+797 GLINGVSNLN

-853 QESNMRLY
+853 QESNIRLY

-880 SGLSEGFNQN
+880 SGLTEGFNQN

>member
-1 MESKKVNYNHF
+1 M
-12 MKTYPILIFLVL
+12 
-24 FFFVSLSSYGQRPT
+24 SLSSYGQRPT
-38 DQTRPERKFTGQVID
+38 DQARPERKFTGQVID
-53 GAAKTP
+53 GAAKKP

-95 VKLEIT
+95 VKVEIT

-307 TANASAGAGRGGG
+307 TANASAGAGRGG

-327 GGFGGGQWGGGGG
+327 GGFGGGQWGGGG

-353 TTNALGLN
+353 TTNAMGLN
-361 YSDKWGKKVNVSG
+361 YSDKWGKKVNVTG

-385 RQITNRETVVNANL
+385 RQITNRETVVNSNL

-409 TVKNSNHRAN
+409 TVKNNNHRAN
-419 ARIEADINDKNSI
+419 ARIEADLNDKNSI

-494 STEVFTAWS
+494 STEVFTAWT

-574 IDEERKALL
+574 VDEERKALL

-610 WSINVNMDYQN
+610 WSVNVNMDYQN

-630 PVPGTFNRSFNNFLP
+630 PIPGTFNRSFNNFLP

-699 NHNIFANISK
+699 NHNIFANISQ

-797 GLINGISNLN
+797 GLINGVSNLN

>member
-1 MESKKVNYNHF
+1 
-12 MKTYPILIFLVL
+12 MKTYHFLFLLIFS
-24 FFFVSLSSYGQRPT
+24 FFVALPSFGQRPT
-38 DQTRPERKFTGQVID
+38 DQARPERKFTGQVID
-53 GAAKTP
+53 GVAKTP

-133 EVLVQ
+133 EVLVK

-173 PGITFQGGQIQAQGE
+173 PGITMQGGQIQAQGE

-249 SDKKNGS
+249 SDRKNGS

-307 TANASAGAGRGGG
+307 TANASAGAGRGG

-327 GGFGGGQWGGGGG
+327 GGFGGGQWGGGG
-340 NSNFLVGNSGGIV
+340 NNNFLVGNSGGIV
-353 TTNALGLN
+353 TTNAMGLN
-361 YSDKWGKKVNVSG
+361 YSDKWGKKVNVTG

-419 ARIEADINDKNSI
+419 ARIEADLNEKNSI

-512 AASREFRRNLV
+512 AASREFRRNLL

-566 AADQKTFQ
+566 ASDQKTFQ

-610 WSINVNMDYQN
+610 WSVNVNMDYQN

-657 FSWRVRY
+657 FSWRMRY
-664 RTSTNEPSVAELQN
+664 RTSTNEPSVSELQN

-752 GGQLSRPVNLDGNI
+752 GGQLSRPINLDGNI

-797 GLINGISNLN
+797 GLINGVSNLN

-951 ILGNFKQPAAQP
+951 ILGNFKQPAAEP
-963 QEPWMMGRPQG
+963 QQPWMMGRPQG

>member
-1 MESKKVNYNHF
+1 
-12 MKTYPILIFLVL
+12 
-24 FFFVSLSSYGQRPT
+24 
-38 DQTRPERKFTGQVID
+38 
-53 GAAKTP
+53 

-133 EVLVQ
+133 EVLVK

-173 PGITFQGGQIQAQGE
+173 PGITMQGGQIQAQGE

-249 SDKKNGS
+249 SDRKNGS

-307 TANASAGAGRGGG
+307 TANASAGAGRGG

-327 GGFGGGQWGGGGG
+327 GGFGGGQWGGGG
-340 NSNFLVGNSGGIV
+340 NNNFLVGNSGGIV
-353 TTNALGLN
+353 TTNAMGLN
-361 YSDKWGKKVNVSG
+361 YSDKWGKKVNVTG

-419 ARIEADINDKNSI
+419 ARIEADINEKNSI

-605 YNKDA
+605 YNKEA
-610 WSINVNMDYQN
+610 WSVNVNMDYQN

-657 FSWRVRY
+657 FSWRMRY
-664 RTSTNEPSVAELQN
+664 RTSTNEPSVSELQN

-737 TTRDTLINNE
+737 TTKDTLINNE

-752 GGQLSRPVNLDGNI
+752 GGQLSRPINLDGNI

-797 GLINGISNLN
+797 GLINGVSNLN

-843 QQNLNNNFYQ
+843 QQNLDNNFYQ

-909 IKAVLFD
+909 LKAVLFD

-951 ILGNFKQPAAQP
+951 ILGNFKQPAAEP
-963 QEPWMMGRPQG
+963 QQPWMMGRPQG

>member
-1 MESKKVNYNHF
+1 
-12 MKTYPILIFLVL
+12 MKTYPILIFLFL
-24 FFFVSLSSYGQRPT
+24 SFFVTLSSFGQRPT
-38 DQTRPERKFTGQVID
+38 DQARPERKFTGQVID

-95 VKLEIT
+95 VKVEIT

-307 TANASAGAGRGGG
+307 TANASAGAGRGGA
-320 MMGGMGG
+320 MGGMGG

-353 TTNALGLN
+353 TTNAMGLN
-361 YSDKWGKKVNVSG
+361 YSDKWGKKVNVTG

-419 ARIEADINDKNSI
+419 ARIEADLNEKNSI

-574 IDEERKALL
+574 IDNERKALL

-610 WSINVNMDYQN
+610 WSVNVNMDYQN

-690 GNPDLGQSY
+690 GNPDIGQSY

-737 TTRDTLINNE
+737 TSRDTLINNE